1 MSRFSLKLAADR
13 SGVTAVDSNDLEG
26 IFRTYGRVV
35 FRRARAILG
44 EPDAAK
50 DIVQEV
56 FLRVVSAR
64 DEFAAVLSPVDWL
77 YRVTTNL
84 CLKRIRDRASR
95 ERILKTSSPAV
106 PAPRPERAADA
117 SLTVRALLRSV
128 PESLQEI
135 AIYYFVDQMSQDEI
149 AALLGI
155 PRRTVS
161 FRLAQF
167 RTAALSGA
175 HPWERSM
182 S

>member
-1 MSRFSLKLAADR
+1 MSRYPLKLAVEP
-13 SGVTAVDSNDLEG
+13 SGSTPMDPNDLEG

-44 EPDAAK
+44 EADAAN

-95 ERILKTSSPAV
+95 ERILRTSSPA
-106 PAPRPERAADA
+106 PASPAPERAADVT
-117 SLTVRALLRSV
+117 LTVRAMLRSV

-149 AALLGI
+149 AELIGI

-161 FRLAQF
+161 YRLAQF

-175 HPWERSM
+175 YPWERSL

>member
-1 MSRFSLKLAADR
+1 MNRLSLKLGAEG
-13 SGVTAVDSNDLEG
+13 SGASPMDSPDLASL
-26 IFRTYGRVV
+26 FRTYSRLV
-35 FRRARAILG
+35 FRRAYAILQ
-44 EPDAAK
+44 ETDAAR
-50 DIVQEV
+50 DAMQEV
-56 FLRVVSAR
+56 FLKVVSAR
-64 DEFAAVLSPVDWL
+64 DEFAAVVSPVDWL

-95 ERILKTSSPAV
+95 ERILKTSSPE
-106 PAPRPERAADA
+106 PRPQPEGAADVA
-117 SLTVRALLRSV
+117 LTLQALLRSV

-149 AALLGI
+149 AALVGI

-175 HPWERSM
+175 RPWERSL
-182 S
+182 